1 MSEFQTITIEQGYLN
16 FGLAL
21 VVAIISFVSACIV
34 YNDYKHRKDKERAEK
49 SIEIAKSFALNI
61 ITPISLIYAFFET
74 YKLDKII
81 NKINFLELED
91 FDIEEL
97 NSIYTS
103 EDVENYKKI
112 MNTNDPEGKIST
124 IIGNTLNRLEYM
136 CMYIVTEV
144 ADEKYIYSSLHQQFL
159 SAIAS
164 LYFEISL
171 INTDDKDKYF
181 TNIISV
187 YNLWKDK
194 YIEATKKEKEFKDKQ
209 KKIRKEL
216 SGSTPKIK

>member
-1 MSEFQTITIEQGYLN
+1 MSEFESITIIQGYLN
-16 FGLAL
+16 FGLAIL
-21 VVAIISFVSACIV
+21 VAIISFISACVV
-34 YNDYKHRKDKERAEK
+34 YNDYKHRKDRERAEK

-61 ITPISLIYAFFET
+61 IEPISLLYAFFKKYE
-74 YKLDKII
+74 LDKII

-91 FDIEEL
+91 FDVDEL
-97 NSIYTS
+97 NSIYTP
-103 EDVENYKKI
+103 EDVENYKNI
-112 MNTNDPEGKIST
+112 MNTNDPEGKIRT
-124 IIGNTLNRLEYM
+124 LIGHTLNRLEYM

-171 INTDDKDKYF
+171 INIDDKDKYY

-187 YNLWKDK
+187 YNLWKNK
-194 YIEATKKEKEFKDKQ
+194 YIDATKKEQEFKDKQ
-209 KKIRKEL
+209 KKLKREL
-216 SGSTPKIK
+216 SLPAPKIK